1 MREIVKDFI
10 EATITA
16 LEAEDYYEMFTVW
29 YNHFVESPKS
39 KDRDNLS
46 ELFIV
51 YQNAGLDIYRASE
64 EARKN
69 ILVEHMYDYIND
81 ALTYDPTITHV
92 DLPDVIKHCASDL
105 EISLIDRNE
114 LFKEAAKRA
123 QATHN
128 IRLEPFKIVR
138 N

>member
-1 MREIVKDFI
+1 MRAIVKEFI
-10 EATITA
+10 EATITD
-16 LEAEDYYEMFTVW
+16 LEAQNYYEMFTVW
-29 YNHFVESPKS
+29 YNHFVESPKN

-46 ELFIV
+46 ELFKI

-64 EARKN
+64 AARKN
-69 ILVEHMYDYIND
+69 ILVEHMYDYIDD
-81 ALTYDPTITHV
+81 ALTYNSTITHI
-92 DLPDVIKHCASDL
+92 DLPDVIKHCDSDL